1 MKLLK
6 VTILL
11 SVLVM
16 CNLHAAAEVTQRD
29 MQVTARAL
37 GFLTKPFTGDTL
49 MGILYDPQNARSLKE
64 AEEIQTMLGSGL
76 QSGGLTLRAQLV
88 PLDQLGSASVDLFF
102 LTGYLG
108 DSADLL
114 RASLATRKIPCVS
127 TDIEQV
133 RSGRCVMGIVSAPRV
148 EILVNRKAAEETG
161 TSFAS
166 MFRMMILEI

>member
-6 VTILL
+6 ATILL
-11 SVLVM
+11 SVLLM
-16 CNLHAAAEVTQRD
+16 CDLHALAEVTQRD

-37 GFLTKPFTGDTL
+37 GFLTRPFTGDTV
-49 MGILYDPQNARSLKE
+49 MGILYDPQNALSRQE
-64 AEEIQTMLGSGL
+64 AEDIQAMLGSGM
-76 QSGGLTLRAQLV
+76 QSGGLTLRAQLI
-88 PLDQLGSASVDLFF
+88 PLDQLATASVDLFF
-102 LTGYLG
+102 LTSYLG
-108 DSADLL
+108 DSAEVL
-114 RASLATRKIPCVS
+114 RVALATKKIPCVS

-133 RSGRCVMGIVSAPRV
+133 RSGRCVMGIRSAPRI